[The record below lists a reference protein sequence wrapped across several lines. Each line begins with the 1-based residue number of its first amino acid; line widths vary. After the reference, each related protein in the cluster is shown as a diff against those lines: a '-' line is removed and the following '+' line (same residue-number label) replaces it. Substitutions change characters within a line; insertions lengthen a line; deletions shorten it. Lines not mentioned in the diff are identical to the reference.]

1 MKQLL
6 LAALCA
12 LTLAGCA
19 SDYLIVTNDG
29 NVLTSHGKPML
40 DKDTGM
46 FEFEFEDEE
55 GRVQQI
61 PQSSV
66 KSLIER

>member
-1 MKQLL
+1 
-6 LAALCA
+6 
-12 LTLAGCA
+12 
-19 SDYLIVTNDG
+19 
-29 NVLTSHGKPML
+29 ML

-46 FEFEFEDEE
+46 FEFEDEE

>member
-29 NVLTSHGKPML
+29 NVLTSHGKPMQ

-46 FEFEFEDEE
+46 FEFEDEE